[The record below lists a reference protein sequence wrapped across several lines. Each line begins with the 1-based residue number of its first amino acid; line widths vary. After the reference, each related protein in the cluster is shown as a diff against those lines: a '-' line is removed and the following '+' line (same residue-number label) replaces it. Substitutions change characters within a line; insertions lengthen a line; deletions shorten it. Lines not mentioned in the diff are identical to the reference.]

1 MKPSWISK
9 TERTMDITTDI
20 HAIVTE
26 VMDCHQGVDAMAVFT
41 AINEIEKFNRQIHK
55 LEMARMVRLAG
66 AVTPYNN
73 SLFMDS

>member
-1 MKPSWISK
+1 MKPTWISK
-9 TERTMDITTDI
+9 TERAMELTTDI

-26 VMDCHQGVDAMAVFT
+26 VMSYYQGIDAMAVVT
-41 AINEIEKFNRQIHK
+41 AINEIERFNKQIHK
-55 LEMARMVRLAG
+55 LEMARMARLAG

>member
-9 TERTMDITTDI
+9 TERAMEITTDI

-26 VMDCHQGVDAMAVFT
+26 VMDYYQGIDAVAVVT
-41 AINEIEKFNRQIHK
+41 AINEIEKFNKQIHK
-55 LEMARMVRLAG
+55 LEMARMTRLAG